1 MEWTEEAE
9 EAIRKVPFF
18 VRKKVRKRVEGE
30 AAEDGKEKITLAE
43 VKRTQTLF
51 LSKMSSQIRGYQVET
66 CFGGKGCPN
75 GNHSGEKLLEKIE
88 TLIKKEDLLSF
99 LKKRVKGELK
109 FHHEFQVTMA
119 ECPNGCSQPQIKGI
133 GIIGATLPMVTD
145 KTCTNCNACVTVCK
159 ENAIFLDKESEKPRI
174 AFDDCLMCGQCIKAC
189 PNGTI
194 MAETS
199 GFRVQLGGRLG
210 RHPRLAMEIPGIH
223 GEEEVLNIV
232 RKCICF
238 FKEKSLY
245 GERFSNLLTEA
256 DFKLMVREKC
266 KT

>member
-1 MEWTEEAE
+1 MN
-9 EAIRKVPFF
+9 
-18 VRKKVRKRVEGE
+18 
-30 AAEDGKEKITLAE
+30 
-43 VKRTQTLF
+43 
-51 LSKMSSQIRGYQVET
+51 SKIRGYRVET
-66 CFGGKGCPN
+66 CFGSKGCPN
-75 GNHSGEKLLEKIE
+75 GNHSGDKLLEKIE
-88 TLIKKEDLLSF
+88 TLIKEEDLLSF

-109 FHHEFQVTMA
+109 FHHEFQVAMA

-133 GIIGATLPMVTD
+133 GIIGATLPMVVD
-145 KTCTNCNACVTVCK
+145 GPCTGCGACVTACR
-159 ENAIFLDKESEKPRI
+159 ENAIFLDHEKPKI
-174 AFDDCLMCGQCIKAC
+174 DFDLCLMCGQCIKAC
-189 PNGTI
+189 PNGTL

-238 FKEKSLY
+238 FKEKSLH
-245 GERFSNLLTEA
+245 GERFSSLLTEE
-256 DFKLMVREKC
+256 DFKLMVPEKC